1 MNKACSIYDLLV
13 ALTENM
19 EDYEILT
26 ADITSSISNEI
37 AKRRMS
43 MNLSQ
48 KELAARLGKTQ
59 STISK
64 WENGDMNFT
73 IELLAE
79 IACKLDMRLS
89 VEMKPQEIVQT
100 SGDFKGISSGN
111 VVDFEAIRSYSG
123 DSRYLTVAKEM

>member
-79 IACKLDMRLS
+79 IACKLNMKLS
-89 VEMKPQEIVQT
+89 VEMKPWEVVQ
-100 SGDFKGISSGN
+100 SKKDFKGISNGN
-111 VVDFEAIRSYSG
+111 VIDFENIPSFSEN
-123 DSRYLTVAKEM
+123 SQFLTIAK

>member
-48 KELAARLGKTQ
+48 KELAAKLGKTQ

-89 VEMKPQEIVQT
+89 VEIKPQNIVQ
-100 SGDFKGISSGN
+100 SSREFKGISSSN
-111 VVDFEAIRSYSG
+111 VVYFEQIHSFSEQFHNY
-123 DSRYLTVAKEM
+123 TVVKEM